1 MGELVA
7 YIEGKFQATNSSMQE
22 IQLYFLE
29 LNLDFTTGWW
39 KLGLTMNGL
48 PSPTHRPSGSGVLLA
63 LRYDV

>member
-1 MGELVA
+1 
-7 YIEGKFQATNSSMQE
+7 MQE